1 MKHARKSCADRVKN
15 AVQNQPTRRQIKRK
29 ERFAKYRMEKKAQR
43 QLANDNV
50 QHQQQHQQ
58 HDKPSTQHEQPQQNA
73 VKQINASP
81 VPNPQQEC
89 VKWNDQPNVIVVQVN

>member
-1 MKHARKSCADRVKN
+1 MKQARKSCADRAKN

-43 QLANDNV
+43 QLTNDNA
-50 QHQQQHQQ
+50 QHQQHQQ
-58 HDKPSTQHEQPQQNA
+58 HNEPSPQHEQPQRNI
-73 VKQINASP
+73 VKQNNASP

-89 VKWNDQPNVIVVQVN
+89 AKWTDQPNVIVVQVN